1 LAIAL
6 PSLEFDF
13 GTDTTMNASETISRP
28 VGDASSQRVMTRA
41 SVEEVKNVIASMMA
55 EEGERSAG
63 VGTGSDRNRAHDR
76 VRWTILERIM
86 DGTYQPGDRLKEL
99 TLAREFRVSQAPV
112 REALRKLEAIGV
124 VSSEPYRGARVRE
137 LSPTELR
144 DAYQLRGIL
153 EQAATEFIADFPE
166 EAVQTLDKEYAAMR
180 AAAQSGDLQGV
191 ACHNRNFHRCIIER
205 CENLEVARAW
215 KSLGICM
222 RARLN
227 VQRRVDRLPEAI
239 LSHQPIIDALRAGD
253 LRRAGQLLR
262 EHSFGFVSDLM

>member
-1 LAIAL
+1 MSGPETVRLL
-6 PSLEFDF
+6 
-13 GTDTTMNASETISRP
+13 SEG
-28 VGDASSQRVMTRA
+28 VSSARITTRA
-41 SVEEVKNVIASMMA
+41 STEEIKSVIAAMMA
-55 EEGERSAG
+55 EQGERNPAAG
-63 VGTGSDRNRAHDR
+63 SGSERNCAHDR

-86 DGTYQPGDRLKEL
+86 DGTYQPGERLKEL
-99 TLAREFRVSQAPV
+99 RLAREFRVSQAPV

-124 VSSEPYRGARVRE
+124 VKSEPYRGARVRE

-153 EQAATEFIADFPE
+153 EQAATGFISDFPE
-166 EAVQTLDKEYAAMR
+166 ESVQTLEIEYAAMR
-180 AAAQSGDLQGV
+180 TAAQAGDLQAV

-205 CENLEVARAW
+205 CQNQEVVRAW

-227 VQRRVDRLPEAI
+227 VQRRVDQLPEAI
-239 LSHQPIIDALRAGD
+239 LSHQPIIDALRAGE
-253 LRRAGQLLR
+253 LQHAGQLLR

>member
-1 LAIAL
+1 MSGAETVRL
-6 PSLEFDF
+6 PAE
-13 GTDTTMNASETISRP
+13 GTGSE
-28 VGDASSQRVMTRA
+28 RVITRA
-41 SVEEVKNVIASMMA
+41 STVEIKSVIASMQA
-55 EEGERSAG
+55 EEGEKNFAG
-63 VGTGSDRNRAHDR
+63 SCASDRNCAHDR

-86 DGTYQPGDRLKEL
+86 DGTYQPGERLKEL

-124 VSSEPYRGARVRE
+124 VKSEPYRGARVRE

-153 EQAATEFIADFPE
+153 EHAATEFITDFPE
-166 EAVQTLDKEYAAMR
+166 ESVRILEMEYDAMR
-180 AAAQSGDLQGV
+180 AAAQAGDLQAV

-205 CENLEVARAW
+205 CQNQEVVRAW

-239 LSHQPIIDALRAGD
+239 LSHQSIIDALRAGD

>member
-1 LAIAL
+1 MPGEDAR
-6 PSLEFDF
+6 
-13 GTDTTMNASETISRP
+13 SE
-28 VGDASSQRVMTRA
+28 RVVNRA
-41 SVEEVKNVIASMMA
+41 STAEIKSVIASMMA
-55 EEGERSAG
+55 EEGERNPSAVSG
-63 VGTGSDRNRAHDR
+63 ADRNCAHDR

-86 DGTYQPGDRLKEL
+86 DGTYQPGERLKEL

-124 VSSEPYRGARVRE
+124 VKSEPYRGARVRE

-153 EQAATEFIADFPE
+153 EQAATEFISEFPE
-166 EAVQTLDKEYAAMR
+166 ESVRNLEKEYAEMST
-180 AAAQSGDLQGV
+180 AAQLGDLQAV

-205 CENLEVARAW
+205 CHNQEIVRAW

-253 LRRAGQLLR
+253 LRQAGELLR
-262 EHSFGFVSDLM
+262 EHSFGFVSDLV

>member
-1 LAIAL
+1 MSGPETVRL
-6 PSLEFDF
+6 PV
-13 GTDTTMNASETISRP
+13 A
-28 VGDASSQRVMTRA
+28 DASSERVVNRA
-41 SVEEVKNVIASMMA
+41 STVEIKSVIASMMA
-55 EEGERSAG
+55 EEGERNPAAVS
-63 VGTGSDRNRAHDR
+63 GSDRNCAHDR

-86 DGTYQPGDRLKEL
+86 DGTYQPGERLKEL

-124 VSSEPYRGARVRE
+124 VKSEPYRGARVRE

-153 EQAATEFIADFPE
+153 EHAATEFISEFPE
-166 EAVQTLDKEYAAMR
+166 GSVRTLEKEYASMR
-180 AAAQSGDLQGV
+180 TSAQAGDLQAV
-191 ACHNRNFHRCIIER
+191 ACHNRNFHRCIVER
-205 CENLEVARAW
+205 CQNQEVVRAW

-253 LRRAGQLLR
+253 FRKAGQLLR

>member
-1 LAIAL
+1 MSGPETVRL
-6 PSLEFDF
+6 PME
-13 GTDTTMNASETISRP
+13 
-28 VGDASSQRVMTRA
+28 DASSGRVISRA
-41 SVEEVKNVIASMMA
+41 STVEIKSVIASMQA
-55 EEGERSAG
+55 EEGERNFAG
-63 VGTGSDRNRAHDR
+63 SCGSDRNCAHDR

-86 DGTYQPGDRLKEL
+86 DGTYQPGERLKEL

-124 VSSEPYRGARVRE
+124 VKSEPYRGARVRE

-153 EQAATEFIADFPE
+153 EHAATEFIIDFPE
-166 EAVQTLDKEYAAMR
+166 ESVRTLEMEYDAMR
-180 AAAQSGDLQGV
+180 AAAQAGDLQAV
-191 ACHNRNFHRCIIER
+191 ACHNRNFHRCIVER
-205 CENLEVARAW
+205 CQNQEVVRAW

-227 VQRRVDRLPEAI
+227 VQRRVDRLPEAM

>member
-1 LAIAL
+1 
-6 PSLEFDF
+6 
-13 GTDTTMNASETISRP
+13 MNGPETAPLP
-28 VGDASSQRVMTRA
+28 VGDASSERVMTRA
-41 SVEEVKNVIASMMA
+41 SADEIKSVIASMMA
-55 EEGERSAG
+55 EEGERNAG
-63 VGTGSDRNRAHDR
+63 AGTGSDRNCAHDR

-86 DGTYQPGDRLKEL
+86 DGTYQPGERLKEL

-124 VSSEPYRGARVRE
+124 VKSEPYRGARVRE

-153 EQAATEFIADFPE
+153 EQAATEFIGEFPE
-166 EAVQTLDKEYAAMR
+166 EAVQVLEKEYAAMR
-180 AAAQSGDLQGV
+180 ATVQAGDLQAV
-191 ACHNRNFHRCIIER
+191 ACHNRNFHRSIVER
-205 CENLEVARAW
+205 CENLEVVRAW

-222 RARLN
+222 RSRLN

-262 EHSFGFVSDLM
+262 EHSFGFVADLM

>member
-1 LAIAL
+1 MSEPEAVRL
-6 PSLEFDF
+6 PV
-13 GTDTTMNASETISRP
+13 A
-28 VGDASSQRVMTRA
+28 DASSEGIIKRA
-41 SVEEVKNVIASMMA
+41 STVEIQSVIASMMA
-55 EEGERSAG
+55 EEGEKNPAANGG
-63 VGTGSDRNRAHDR
+63 VDRNCAHDR

-86 DGTYQPGDRLKEL
+86 DGTYQPGERLKEL

-124 VSSEPYRGARVRE
+124 VKSEPYRGARVRE

-153 EQAATEFIADFPE
+153 EQAATEFIHDFPAE
-166 EAVQTLDKEYAAMR
+166 SVQALEQEYALMR
-180 AAAQSGDLQGV
+180 AAARNGDLQAV
-191 ACHNRNFHRCIIER
+191 ALHNRNFHRGIIER
-205 CENLEVARAW
+205 CQNQEIVRAW

-253 LRRAGQLLR
+253 LRHAGLLLR
-262 EHSFGFVSDLM
+262 EHSFGFVSDLI

>member
-1 LAIAL
+1 MSGPETVRL
-6 PSLEFDF
+6 PV
-13 GTDTTMNASETISRP
+13 A
-28 VGDASSQRVMTRA
+28 DASSERVVNRA
-41 SVEEVKNVIASMMA
+41 STVEIKSVIASMMA
-55 EEGERSAG
+55 EEGERNPAAVS
-63 VGTGSDRNRAHDR
+63 GSDRNCAHDR

-86 DGTYQPGDRLKEL
+86 DGTYQPGERLKEL

-124 VSSEPYRGARVRE
+124 VKSEPYRGARVRE

-153 EQAATEFIADFPE
+153 EHAATEFISEFPE
-166 EAVQTLDKEYAAMR
+166 ESVRTLEKEYASMR
-180 AAAQSGDLQGV
+180 TATQAGDLQAV
-191 ACHNRNFHRCIIER
+191 ACHNRNFHRCIVER
-205 CENLEVARAW
+205 CQNQEVVRAW

-253 LRRAGQLLR
+253 FRNAGQLLR